1 MLPLSGGQDKEGEA
15 GRAHASEEI
24 KAQGGLQSQTT
35 SCLLTAFICFLLAS
49 SSENCDHIDDIGG
62 QASYCVVIHVLFKGQ
77 GFVKV
82 IRDSVGLK

>member
-1 MLPLSGGQDKEGEA
+1 MLPVNGGQDKEGEGGRMRQRDKSP
-15 GRAHASEEI
+15 GRASITNYQLPSDCLHLLPL
-24 KAQGGLQSQTT
+24 GLN
-35 SCLLTAFICFLLAS
+35 
-49 SSENCDHIDDIGG
+49 SSENCDHIDDIEG

>member
-1 MLPLSGGQDKEGEA
+1 MLPVNGGQDKEGVGE
-15 GRAHASEEI
+15 AHASEEI

-49 SSENCDHIDDIGG
+49 SSENCDHIDHIEG

-82 IRDSVGLK
+82 ICDSVGLE

>member
-1 MLPLSGGQDKEGEA
+1 M
-15 GRAHASEEI
+15 
-24 KAQGGLQSQTT
+24 
-35 SCLLTAFICFLLAS
+35 TAFICFLLDS
-49 SSENCDHIDDIGG
+49 SSEICDHIEDIEG

>member
-1 MLPLSGGQDKEGEA
+1 MVARTKRGREGA
-15 GRAHASEEI
+15 CVREI

-35 SCLLTAFICFLLAS
+35 SCLMTVFISFLLAS
-49 SSENCDHIDDIGG
+49 SSENCDHIDDTGG

-82 IRDSVGLK
+82 ICDSVGLE